1 MGEYDQ
7 YLLRKPGKLQ
17 EESAPKPLFRL
28 GQIVGTQGVLQAHVE
43 AQKPPDE
50 LVNRHQTG
58 DWGDL
63 CDEDKQENELSVEN
77 GFRIFSA
84 YRLNTGVKIWIITEW
99 DRSVTTILLPD
110 EY

>member
-1 MGEYDQ
+1 MGEHEQ
-7 YLLRKPGKLQ
+7 HSQ
-17 EESAPKPLFRL
+17 EEHKPKPLFQQ
-28 GQIVGTQGVLQAHVE
+28 GQIVGTPGALQAFIAAE
-43 AQKPPDE
+43 KSPTE
-50 LVNRHQTG
+50 LLARHQTG

-84 YRLNTGVKIWIITEW
+84 YELKTGVKVWVITEW
-99 DRSVTTILLPD
+99 DRSVTTILLPE

>member
-7 YLLRKPGKLQ
+7 HLLWKPGKLQ
-17 EESAPKPLFRL
+17 EERVSKPLFSL
-28 GQIVGTQGVLQAHVE
+28 GQIVGTQGALQALIE
-43 AQKPPDE
+43 AQQPPDE
-50 LVNRHQTG
+50 LLNRHHKG
-58 DWGDL
+58 AWGDL

-84 YRLNTGVKIWIITEW
+84 FELKTGVKVWVITEW
-99 DRSVTTILLPD
+99 DRSATTILLPE